1 MAPRK
6 PTQDSAEDR
15 LIARHF
21 RPLATHPGA
30 LGLADDAAVVA
41 VPPAHELVLT
51 TDAVIAGVHFFPDD
65 PADTIAR
72 KALRV
77 NLSDLAAKGAKP
89 EGFLLSLALPAGTG
103 DDWLEAFA
111 RGLGADADAYGC
123 PLMGG
128 DSVRTPG
135 PVTISITVF
144 GSLPKGSMVLR
155 MGARAGQRLCV
166 TGTIGDAALG
176 LVLRQ
181 DAGAA
186 ARWRLD
192 AAQRDH
198 LAQRY
203 LVPQPRNAV

>member
-6 PTQDSAEDR
+6 PTQESAEDR

-21 RPLATHPGA
+21 GPLATHPGA

-65 PADTIAR
+65 PADAVAR

-89 EGFLLSLALPAGTG
+89 LGFLLSLALPKDITEIWIK
-103 DDWLEAFA
+103 DFA
-111 RGLGADADAYGC
+111 RGLNVDSESYAC

-128 DSVRTPG
+128 DTVRT
-135 PVTISITVF
+135 
-144 GSLPKGSMVLR
+144 
-155 MGARAGQRLCV
+155 
-166 TGTIGDAALG
+166 
-176 LVLRQ
+176 
-181 DAGAA
+181 
-186 ARWRLD
+186 
-192 AAQRDH
+192 
-198 LAQRY
+198 
-203 LVPQPRNAV
+203 